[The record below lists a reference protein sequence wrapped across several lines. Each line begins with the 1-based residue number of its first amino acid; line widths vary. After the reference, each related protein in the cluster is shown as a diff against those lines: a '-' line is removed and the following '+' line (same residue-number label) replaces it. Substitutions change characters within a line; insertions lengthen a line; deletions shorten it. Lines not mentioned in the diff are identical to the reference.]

1 MCGRTWTW
9 LEALKGRR
17 RSRRWSPR
25 RSKLIPNLLV
35 TGRSTLLSY
44 IFHETRDDHV
54 RGKFS
59 RDKSYIECKRDFLW
73 SSYSE
78 RARDIYLL
86 GRPSANLYPQS
97 ISKLSLCA
105 SLEGLSLLWCFVLFP
120 PTLSG
125 AIAEKE
131 VLLDIRL
138 QRWKCDKYG

>member
-35 TGRSTLLSY
+35 TGRSTLWSY

-86 GRPSANLYPQS
+86 GRPSANLYPAVNIEIEFVCFLRGFVS
-97 ISKLSLCA
+97 VVMF
-105 SLEGLSLLWCFVLFP
+105 CFVS
-120 PTLSG
+120 THTDWRDCREGS
-125 AIAEKE
+125 
-131 VLLDIRL
+131 VT
-138 QRWKCDKYG
+138 